1 MYIRF
6 RFRSLLQIW
15 KEINFWVKCF
25 LKSEI
30 LDQIDVCHVL
40 NSRHSMSVNHKNA
53 ITWDSAHVH
62 VLSFHGAMHMCMYY
76 QVSLPNL
83 ISSQNYKCVQLGLSE
98 LSWIKIIE
106 INWWCYTFYLQYDW
120 NKWTFISSEHLNCQ
134 ILLFL
139 QLALAAGLHTT
150 TWGKVTT
157 ILSENWQC

>member
-1 MYIRF
+1 MIVYLSFWQQACTYDSGSGLYCKYERKSISESSAFWSLKCYIK
-6 RFRSLLQIW
+6 L
-15 KEINFWVKCF
+15 
-25 LKSEI
+25 
-30 LDQIDVCHVL
+30 
-40 NSRHSMSVNHKNA
+40 MSVVSWIPDMA
-53 ITWDSAHVH
+53 CQLIIRMQ
-62 VLSFHGAMHMCMYY
+62 LHGAMHMYMYY
-76 QVSLPNL
+76 QVSWPNL

-120 NKWTFISSEHLNCQ
+120 NKWTFISSEHLNGQ

-157 ILSENWQC
+157 ILSLNLQC